1 MGEWIPFWPRTAALS
16 GEIVNNLFIAELG
29 LCTVVVLSVAG
40 MMLNFIIRYR
50 PGSGASRAHLVRATW
65 HYEIAWT
72 SATLLAF
79 LALFVVGA
87 VYYIE
92 LYKPPPAD
100 LEVFVVGKQW
110 MWKIQHPGGQREI
123 DELHVPVG
131 KIVRIVLAS
140 EDVVHSFFIPAFR
153 IKRDAVP
160 GTFETLWFK
169 ATKPGVYRLVC
180 SEFCG
185 TEHVKMHGD
194 IVVLE
199 AAEYAEWLA
208 SRGVHDSLA
217 QQGEQLFRQFG
228 CSGCHF
234 PTSAVHAP
242 SLVGL
247 YGRIVHL
254 MDGTSVIAD
263 RQYIMDSI
271 LLPGKQVVA
280 GYSPVMPSFAGQID
294 EADLM
299 KLLAYIESLSA
310 GSR

>member
-16 GEIVNNLFIAELG
+16 GEIINNLFIAELV
-29 LCTVVVLSVAG
+29 LCTVILLSVAG

-50 PGSGASRAHLVRATW
+50 HGSGASRAHLVHATW

-79 LALFVVGA
+79 LVLFVIGA

-92 LYKPPPAD
+92 LYKPPRAD
-100 LEVFVVGKQW
+100 IEVFVVGKQW
-110 MWKIQHPGGQREI
+110 MWKIQHNGGQREI

-131 KIVRIVLAS
+131 KIVRVVLAS

-169 ATKPGVYRLVC
+169 ATKPGVYRLEC

-194 IVVLE
+194 IVVME
-199 AAEYAEWLA
+199 PAAYADWLA
-208 SRGVHDSLA
+208 TRGVHESLA

-228 CSGCHF
+228 CSGCH
-234 PTSAVHAP
+234 SSRSDVHAP
-242 SLVGL
+242 SLGGL
-247 YGRIVHL
+247 YGRLVHL
-254 MDGTSVIAD
+254 ADGTSVIAD

-271 LLPGKQVVA
+271 LLPKNQVVA
-280 GYSPVMPSFAGQID
+280 GYAPVMPSFAGQIS

-310 GSR
+310 GTR

>member
-1 MGEWIPFWPRTAALS
+1 MGGWIPFWPRTASLS
-16 GEIVNNLFIAELG
+16 GEIINNLFIAELG
-29 LCTVVVLSVAG
+29 LCTIIVLSVAG
-40 MMLNFIIRYR
+40 LMLNFIIRYHH
-50 PGSGASRAHLVRATW
+50 GSSASRAHRVHATW

-79 LALFVVGA
+79 LVLFIFGA

-92 LYKPPPAD
+92 LYQTPHAD
-100 LEVFVVGKQW
+100 IEVFAVGKQW
-110 MWKIQHPGGQREI
+110 MWKIQQPGGQREI
-123 DELHVPVG
+123 NELHVPVG
-131 KIVRIVLAS
+131 KIVRVVLAS
-140 EDVVHSFFIPAFR
+140 EDVIHSFFIPAFR

-160 GTFETLWFK
+160 GTFETVWFK
-169 ATKPGVYRLVC
+169 ATKPGVYRLEC

-194 IVVLE
+194 IVVME
-199 AAEYAEWLA
+199 QTAYADWLA
-208 SRGVHDSLA
+208 RRGIHESVA

-234 PTSAVHAP
+234 PRSDIHAP

-247 YGRIVHL
+247 YGRVVHL
-254 MDGTSVIAD
+254 TDGSSVVAD

-271 LLPGKQVVA
+271 LLPKKRIVI
-280 GYSPVMPSFAGQID
+280 GYAPIMPSFAGQID
-294 EADLM
+294 EENLM

-310 GSR
+310 RTR

>member
-1 MGEWIPFWPRTAALS
+1 MGEWIPFWPRTAAVS
-16 GEIVNNLFIAELG
+16 GAIINNLFIAELC
-29 LCTVVVLSVAG
+29 LSTLIVLSVIGLMA
-40 MMLNFIIRYR
+40 NFIIRYR
-50 PGSGASRAHLVRATW
+50 HGSGASRANLVRATW

-72 SATLLAF
+72 SATLIAF
-79 LALFVVGA
+79 LALFIVGA

-92 LYKPPPAD
+92 IYQSPRAD
-100 LEVFVVGKQW
+100 IEVFAVGKQW

-123 DELHVPVG
+123 NELHVPAG
-131 KIVRIVLAS
+131 KTIRVVLAS

-160 GTFETLWFK
+160 GTFETIWFK
-169 ATKPGVYRLVC
+169 VNEPGVYRLEC

-185 TEHVKMHGD
+185 TEHTRMRGD
-194 IVVLE
+194 IVVMQP
-199 AAEYAEWLA
+199 AAFADWLA
-208 SRGVHDSLA
+208 TRGVHESLA

-234 PTSAVHAP
+234 PKSDVHAP

-254 MDGTSVIAD
+254 SDGTSVVAD

-271 LLPGKQVVA
+271 LLPKKQITA
-280 GYSPVMPSFAGQID
+280 GYAPIMPSFAGQVG
-294 EADLM
+294 EEDLM
-299 KLLAYIESLSA
+299 KLLAYIESLSP
-310 GSR
+310 GTR